1 LRAVVQRVQSAN
13 VKVDG
18 DTVGEIG
25 PGLVIL
31 MGFAMGD
38 KDEDVV
44 YVMDKCVHLRIFS
57 DNDGKMN
64 LSLKDIG
71 GEILAVSQFTLY
83 GDTRKGRRP
92 GFDKAAPPDM
102 AEPMYEAAVTHLKH
116 HGIAVATGRFGAH
129 MRVSLVNDGPVTLI
143 VESK

>member
-1 LRAVVQRVQSAN
+1 MRVVVQRVKSAN
-13 VKVDG
+13 VKIDG

-25 PGLVIL
+25 SGLVLLI
-31 MGFAMGD
+31 GFAMGD
-38 KDEDVV
+38 KNEDMV

-57 DNDGKMN
+57 DDDGKMN

-71 GEILAVSQFTLY
+71 GKILAVSQFTLY

-92 GFDKAAPPDM
+92 GFDKAAPPDIS
-102 AEPMYEAAVTHLKH
+102 EPMYEAAVRHLRL
-116 HGIAVATGRFGAH
+116 HGISVSTGRFGAH

>member
-1 LRAVVQRVQSAN
+1 MRVVVQRVKSAN
-13 VKVDG
+13 VKIDG

-25 PGLVIL
+25 PGLVLLI
-31 MGFAMGD
+31 GFAMGD
-38 KDEDVV
+38 KDEDMV
-44 YVMDKCVHLRIFS
+44 YVMDKCVHLRIFA
-57 DNDGKMN
+57 DDGGKMS

-92 GFDKAAPPDM
+92 GFDKAAPPDI
-102 AEPMYEAAVTHLKH
+102 AGPMYEAAVRHLRL
-116 HGIAVATGRFGAH
+116 HGISVSTGRFGAH
-129 MRVSLVNDGPVTLI
+129 MHVSLVNDGPVTLI